1 LVATGDQ
8 EMWGYLPEIAQIMR
22 NPGRPIVG
30 PTFSLIGYCQ
40 LCTRPIDIGYPTC
53 YPCKMAVQKYGTEM
67 PDLVVPLTYAGA
79 TSQSR
84 QDVYNYKDKDPGGGS
99 IRRLTIL
106 VWMFV
111 HKHAEC
117 IRRHSGTAVTS
128 LVTVPS
134 GKNRQPHPLDNFRRY
149 FPQSLSKTSATYVGA
164 VRQGRATTIN
174 PDDFAFVDS
183 VAGEHLLVVEDSWV
197 AGNNALGL
205 AIQAKRSGAE
215 RVTVLS
221 IARYLRDD
229 DEITGGWK
237 DTAVAKLPFDPLFCP
252 VTRGAC
258 PP

>member
-1 LVATGDQ
+1 
-8 EMWGYLPEIAQIMR
+8 
-22 NPGRPIVG
+22 
-30 PTFSLIGYCQ
+30 
-40 LCTRPIDIGYPTC
+40 
-53 YPCKMAVQKYGTEM
+53 MAVQQYGTEM

-117 IRRHSGTAVTS
+117 IRRHSGTTVTS

-149 FPQSLSKTSATYVGA
+149 FPQGLSKTSATYVGS
-164 VRQGRATTIN
+164 VRQGRASTIN
-174 PDDFAFVDS
+174 PNDFALVGS
-183 VAGEHLLVVEDSWV
+183 VAGEHVLVLEDSWV

-221 IARYLRDD
+221 IARYLRDE
-229 DEITGGWK
+229 DELTAEWK
-237 DTAVAKLPFDPLFCP
+237 ETAAAKHPFDPLFCP